1 MSLPAYQ
8 PVPTTPSGSADLG
21 NAVTCTA
28 CGCRLRRVEDLSGYM
43 HFAPR
48 AGRDANGCVVDCAD
62 KLHDAR
68 GKSL

>member
-8 PVPTTPSGSADLG
+8 PVPTTPPGSAELG
-21 NAVTCTA
+21 RAVTCTE
-28 CGCRLRRVEDLSGYM
+28 CGCRLQRVEDLSGYM